1 MPYLF
6 FYNQMIKNKQT
17 FNLKSDISC
26 FFDVWSFVRFIS
38 IIGPIIWNT
47 ETMGV
52 IVDEPRCRDVSNKMW
67 EQKMFQWSKDISRMD
82 LNAAQQRGCV
92 MRFIFHLGFGLISC
106 PSTGQKLTA
115 QSKNTFLICLIST
128 HINWTC
134 CNSEELP
141 VFHSFLLFGF
151 FVPAF
156 VHGLKK
162 NFRSLHLNNSPPFH
176 AMNLSF

>member
-52 IVDEPRCRDVSNKMW
+52 IVDEQRCRDVSNKMW

-82 LNAAQQRGCV
+82 LNAAQQRG
-92 MRFIFHLGFGLISC
+92 FGLDKLSLYW
-106 PSTGQKLTA
+106 KLTA